1 MARTVSLGRP
11 GDRRGAPG
19 ARRKPAEVE
28 VFPAAFPLSGMTI
41 AVAGEG
47 EAADAKARL
56 FEGSPATLRR
66 VARSEAAVPQAYAD
80 ARLAFIAVPWPE
92 AVDAA
97 AAARVAGALVNVVD
111 RPELCDFNT
120 PAIVDRGAVVA
131 AVATGGAAPL
141 LAAELRREIEARWPA
156 GLGGAA
162 TLLRALQ
169 DEVRAALP
177 AVADRRAWLRRLLDG
192 EAPRLAMV
200 DQMDAA
206 LALARKSLTEPG
218 RGGRLSLLEP
228 PASPD
233 LLSLRALQALSR
245 ADRLV
250 VGDGVAAALV
260 ALARRDAP
268 VSRVSEV
275 SATSVTDEVARGG
288 SVVCVGPAVL
298 FVGFGPAEVLPVADG
313 PAA

>member
-1 MARTVSLGRP
+1 M
-11 GDRRGAPG
+11 
-19 ARRKPAEVE
+19 E
-28 VFPAAFPLSGMTI
+28 VFPAAFPLAGVTI

-56 FEGSPATLRR
+56 FARSPATLIRIAAAEAGRR
-66 VARSEAAVPQAYAD
+66 DGYAGV
-80 ARLAFIAVPWPE
+80 RLAFVALPGPAAVE
-92 AVDAA
+92 AA
-97 AAARVAGALVNVVD
+97 AAARAAGALVNVVD

-131 AVATGGAAPL
+131 AIATGGAAPL
-141 LAAELRREIEARWPA
+141 LAAELRRDIEARWPA

-162 TLLRALQ
+162 ALLRTLQ

-177 AVADRRAWLRRLLDG
+177 AIADRRAWLRRLLDG
-192 EAPRLAMV
+192 KAPGLAVRGEME
-200 DQMDAA
+200 AA
-206 LALARKSLTEPG
+206 LALARRSLGERG
-218 RGGRLSLLEP
+218 GGGRLSLLLP

-250 VGDGVAAALV
+250 VAQGVPAELL

-268 VSRVSEV
+268 VSGVE
-275 SATSVTDEVARGG
+275 AVTAAWVIEEVAKGA
-288 SVVCVGPAVL
+288 SIVCVGAAAL
-298 FVGFGPAEVLPVADG
+298 FAGFGVTEQLPVAAG
-313 PAA
+313 